1 MVTINTSTSFSG
13 GPKSEEASSEAESS
27 GLENIFASIF
37 SLNDE
42 KNSSLSLGLEATEAT
57 EAASLLSEIK
67 KQLGDK
73 KNELNSGISGSENSE
88 IFSTN
93 VLKIYESFKTLIDET
108 TILESDPTISFS
120 IEDGPELAL
129 EKNTLASSK
138 VLKEMKSSILLN
150 QIAAKTVDTPPQPES
165 ELSFE
170 EFSEAEMAR
179 LKANLKQS
187 SESAIDKENKKKDK
201 KEIEG
206 KSLGIKTLLENKQP
220 QAKFSKGTSPL
231 LTQNNRLEIQSGQQA
246 NTQTIEHLNDQTSS
260 SSRLGT
266 LAKAN
271 SFELNTQ
278 SNQNLHQTQLKILEK
293 NWGTDLAKIIEKALA
308 SGKEKINI
316 SLDPQK
322 LGKMHLTL
330 SVVNNQT
337 SIIINTEN
345 TAASL
350 ILSGAEERLS
360 QMFEASGLK
369 LSNFQTN
376 SNNGNSGKNNS
387 HSKQNKNAGSLNKS
401 SDIKTKPTENPVIT
415 QDENGRKIINLIA

>member
-13 GPKSEEASSEAESS
+13 GHKSEEASSEADSS
-27 GLENIFASIF
+27 GLENIFASMF

-42 KNSSLSLGLEATEAT
+42 KNSSLSLELEATEAT

-93 VLKIYESFKTLIDET
+93 VLKIYESFKALIDET

-120 IEDGPELAL
+120 IEDSSELDL
-129 EKNTLASSK
+129 EKNILASSK
-138 VLKEMKSSILLN
+138 VLKKMKSSIGLD
-150 QIAAKTVDTPPQPES
+150 QIAAKTVDTPQQPES

-170 EFSEAEMAR
+170 EFSKAEMAR

-187 SESAIDKENKKKDK
+187 SEPTIDKENKT

-206 KSLGIKTLLENKQP
+206 KSLGIKTLLENKQT

-246 NTQTIEHLNDQTSS
+246 DTQTIEHLNDQTSS

-271 SFELNTQ
+271 AFELNTQ

-293 NWGTDLAKIIEKALA
+293 NWGKDLAKIIERALA
-308 SGKEKINI
+308 SGKEKIDI
-316 SLDPQK
+316 SRDPQK

-337 SIIINTEN
+337 SIMINTEN

-387 HSKQNKNAGSLNKS
+387 NSKQNKNPGSLNKS